1 MNDNMNKQGFT
12 LLELSIVLV
21 VIGLIVGG
29 TVVGKDLIRAS
40 ELNSIITQQNKIQIA
55 LNTFKLKY
63 NVIPG
68 DMRNATDYWGTA
80 GSCA

>member
-63 NVIPG
+63 IKFLDIFIV
-68 DMRNATDYWGTA
+68 ALK
-80 GSCA
+80 